1 MNAPAVIMIARMKQ
15 LPRRHRVAHLRA
27 LMRSQPPGSLR
38 RRELAALL
46 RDAMTALPRC
56 EGGAV

>member
-1 MNAPAVIMIARMKQ
+1 MNAPAAIMIARMKP

-27 LMRSQPPGSLR
+27 LMRSQPSGSLR

-46 RDAMTALPRC
+46 RDAMTALPRR
-56 EGGAV
+56 EGRAV